1 MPTVLGY
8 VTPVRAYV
16 NAGEIFMQAASGR
29 VADSL
34 ATHFEKLLIC
44 TRVVYGPPP
53 APTDSP
59 LDTGLHTLWR
69 QFRAPFGRTNSP
81 IAMTPARARRSVS
94 FLSATSARRRE
105 SNTF

>member
-8 VTPVRAYV
+8 VTPFRAYG

-29 VADSL
+29 AADSL

-59 LDTGLHTLWR
+59 LESPNLALIPHPFWGTSLVSLPHFFVI
-69 QFRAPFGRTNSP
+69 FRTYLRPCP
-81 IAMTPARARRSVS
+81 K
-94 FLSATSARRRE
+94 SAIILLR
-105 SNTF
+105 